1 MFCWICCYFCEKGG
15 RGLKPPS
22 QPLPSHGPCSST
34 TSCHFLSFSTL
45 LPHQIRTATHH
56 QDTTQFPSSHC
67 IGSLHRGESFLLSM
81 LTLACVGSQRP
92 VVTVLR
98 RLSHFLQTSTLQS
111 SPKFLRRERGSISS
125 YNPWVPGYVL
135 NSYKILPFSLK
146 RGVVSSSTVTSKDN
160 FKIFKKNTHTQIFL
174 SNQATE
180 NDLNLAFCLFLV
192 WWPWKGEHFG
202 SGRFINPYFFFALY
216 TRITRPIETK
226 QKLCRNLISSTSFTR
241 LCGYV
246 VCNRDRYNLLWYFSR
261 AKTVNSLKFPARSC
275 YFLGQISTRL
285 FSLTLVGDEK

>member
-1 MFCWICCYFCEKGG
+1 MGGYFWLRLFLLNYVLFNLLLFLRKRGE
-15 RGLKPPS
+15 GLKPPS

-92 VVTVLR
+92 VVPVLR

-125 YNPWVPGYVL
+125 YNPWIAGYVL

-160 FKIFKKNTHTQIFL
+160 FKIFKKKTHIRRYFL
-174 SNQATE
+174 ATKRQKTI
-180 NDLNLAFCLFLV
+180 LIINLAFFFFLV
-192 WWPWKGEHFG
+192 
-202 SGRFINPYFFFALY
+202 
-216 TRITRPIETK
+216 
-226 QKLCRNLISSTSFTR
+226 
-241 LCGYV
+241 
-246 VCNRDRYNLLWYFSR
+246 
-261 AKTVNSLKFPARSC
+261 
-275 YFLGQISTRL
+275 
-285 FSLTLVGDEK
+285 

>member
-1 MFCWICCYFCEKGG
+1 MFCLICCYFCEKGG

-45 LPHQIRTATHH
+45 LPHQIRTVTHH

-67 IGSLHRGESFLLSM
+67 IGSLQ
-81 LTLACVGSQRP
+81 TLACVGSQRP

-160 FKIFKKNTHTQIFL
+160 FKIFKKKHI
-174 SNQATE
+174 
-180 NDLNLAFCLFLV
+180 
-192 WWPWKGEHFG
+192 
-202 SGRFINPYFFFALY
+202 R
-216 TRITRPIETK
+216 R
-226 QKLCRNLISSTSFTR
+226 
-241 LCGYV
+241 
-246 VCNRDRYNLLWYFSR
+246 
-261 AKTVNSLKFPARSC
+261 
-275 YFLGQISTRL
+275 YFLATKRQKTIL
-285 FSLTLVGDEK
+285 I